1 MPRKTKRAESQEH
14 LNRRQALG
22 VSSLWDSVPPSL
34 IVSLVQAYASTGD
47 AILFGSSAD
56 REVASIRIY
65 RAGRPY
71 SVYFRNLKGLE
82 GALDLLERNCPAMRK
97 LQTVSAW
104 SPPDVQVKST
114 PTRVVGALEMALND
128 ENVRKIEDM
137 TERNKAFARKYS
149 ELRKSGVA

>member
-1 MPRKTKRAESQEH
+1 MPRKQTRKESQEH
-14 LNRRQALG
+14 LKRRQPLG
-22 VSSLWDSVPPSL
+22 VSSLWDSVDASL
-34 IVSLVQAYASTGD
+34 IVNLVRAYASTGD

-65 RAGRPY
+65 RGGRPY

-104 SPPDVQVKST
+104 SPPDVQVKSS
-114 PTRVVGALEMALND
+114 PTKPHGAVEVALND
-128 ENVRKIEDM
+128 ENVRKIEDIV
-137 TERNKAFARKYS
+137 ERNKAFARKLA
-149 ELRKSGVA
+149 ELKQIGVA